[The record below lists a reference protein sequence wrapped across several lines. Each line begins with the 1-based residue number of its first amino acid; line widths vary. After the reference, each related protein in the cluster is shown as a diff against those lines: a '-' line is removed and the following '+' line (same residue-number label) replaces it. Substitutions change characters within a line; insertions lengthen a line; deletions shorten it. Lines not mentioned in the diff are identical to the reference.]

1 MNRAMRRLIARS
13 REPRGHQRAVTD
25 RRLLKL
31 ALTPWKVQA
40 VWAPL
45 DQVLSRIELDG
56 TVETAMGKPVLHD
69 DANSGWYEIAPAVEG
84 IAQFHE
90 IAAARHGWAI
100 DLGPLHRIA
109 AKLRYGSPIFASD
122 IAEVRACAETCKR
135 HALQL
140 TGTEAED
147 ILQTVRI
154 SAAMET
160 MT

>member
-1 MNRAMRRLIARS
+1 MNRALRRLIARS
-13 REPRGHQRAVTD
+13 REPRGHQRAVID

-31 ALTPWKVQA
+31 ALMPWKVAA

-45 DQVLSRIELDG
+45 EQVLARIELDG

-90 IAAARHGWAI
+90 IAASRHGWAI
-100 DLGPLHRIA
+100 DLRPLHQMA
-109 AKLRYGSPIFASD
+109 AKLRYGTPIFASD
-122 IAEVRACAETCKR
+122 ISAVRACAETCKR
-135 HALQL
+135 HAMQL
-140 TGTEAED
+140 TGREAED

-154 SAAMET
+154 GVAMEVRT
-160 MT
+160 